1 MNEPEV
7 ILATHGYIKARG
19 LAEATASGLYTDAH
33 SSLLG
38 IPQLRPFQRFSV
50 ELEDSA
56 IHPDL
61 VGRLTD
67 GSYFAVEAKGS
78 TDLLNGVAQAER
90 YARAFHR
97 VFLAADAR
105 ACGESVLAEA
115 RRKDV
120 GVLAVHS
127 DVVGGPVVRIAH
139 APSPRQPFW
148 IPFESIRG
156 QFGGVDWAHHRTV
169 HYNLPTHAMAW
180 CIALDV
186 VGGVQFSEVHRCV
199 IGYPMP
205 ESWRSSLDDAT
216 RLGLV
221 GRARDLVAL
230 TPTGRAMRVLIPHD
244 LDDWGR
250 VHTEARRPGS
260 TLAMVSPPASA
271 ALRLLLLHDPMVRHV
286 MAGIAAL
293 PGRSG
298 TFPEVAASC
307 DSIDRARTPPV
318 FLMPE
323 AAARVSDR
331 RGRIQWHLVQASDWR
346 TSTYMQWKSYLKH
359 AGILLNTGLGG
370 TTSRTYRPERDV
382 WALA

>member
-7 ILATHGYIKARG
+7 IVATHAFIKARG
-19 LAEATASGLYTDAH
+19 IAETLANGLYTDAH
-33 SSLLG
+33 ASLLK

-67 GSYFAVEAKGS
+67 GSYFAVEAKGT

-97 VFLAADAR
+97 VFLAADAQ

-120 GVLAVHS
+120 GLLT
-127 DVVGGPVVRIAH
+127 VGGDMARGPVVRVEH
-139 APSPRQPFW
+139 VPSPRQPFW

-156 QFGGVDWAHHRTV
+156 QFGSVEWAHHRTV

-180 CIALDV
+180 CIALDINGAV
-186 VGGVQFSEVHRCV
+186 ELSEARRR
-199 IGYPMP
+199 IDGYPMP

-221 GRARDLVAL
+221 GRARDQVTL
-230 TPTGRAMRVLIPHD
+230 TPVGKAMRALIPHD
-244 LDDWGR
+244 LHDWAR
-250 VHTEARRPGS
+250 VHADAKRGGA
-260 TLAMVSPPASA
+260 TLALVSPRASA
-271 ALRLLLLHDPMVRHV
+271 ALRLLLLHDPMVRHLV
-286 MAGIAAL
+286 AGIEAL

-298 TFPEVAASC
+298 TFPAVAVSC
-307 DSIDRARTPPV
+307 DSIDHARTAPV
-318 FLMPE
+318 FLLPE

-331 RGRIQWHLVQASDWR
+331 RGRIRWSLVQAHDWR

-359 AGILLNTGLGG
+359 AGILADTGLGG
-370 TTSRTYRPERDV
+370 TTSRTYRPDRDV
-382 WALA
+382 WMLA